1 MFTIVNSYNKKRNQ
15 LRNWILKDITRRGL
29 NDMLKELQKE
39 HQDATEEKD
48 STISLLSDGLQDVA
62 KRYMT

>member
-29 NDMLKELQKE
+29 NDTLKELQKE

-48 STISLLSDGLQDVA
+48 STIPLLSDGLQDVA

>member
-1 MFTIVNSYNKKRNQ
+1 
-15 LRNWILKDITRRGL
+15 
-29 NDMLKELQKE
+29 MLKELQKE